1 MELSQTDALRAYARM
16 MNTLDVK
23 HIEPLLAENF
33 HYSSQWVFAE
43 ITSKKEYL
51 DYIRPKLETIAAS
64 GAKVYAE
71 MAVHDGWGGD
81 PCVVMAQG
89 SPSNLVATVLAK
101 VDGGRITQFDMGM
114 LPSPAEAK
122 RSGEY
127 PSQIQ
132 TDSTSSGAKR
142 GKRP

>member
-1 MELSQTDALRAYARM
+1 M
-16 MNTLDVK
+16 
-23 HIEPLLAENF
+23 
-33 HYSSQWVFAE
+33 FAE
-43 ITSKKEYL
+43 ITSKQEYL
-51 DYIRPKLETIAAS
+51 DYIRPKLEAIAKS

-101 VDGGRITQFDMGM
+101 VDGGHITRFDMGM
-114 LPSPAEAK
+114 VPAPEEAT

-127 PSQIQ
+127 PC
-132 TDSTSSGAKR
+132 G
-142 GKRP
+142 

>member
-1 MELSQTDALRAYARM
+1 MALGTADALRAYARM

-23 HIEPLLAENF
+23 HIEPLLAEDF
-33 HYSSQWVFAE
+33 HYSSQWVLAE
-43 ITSKKEYL
+43 ITSKQEYL
-51 DYIRPKLETIAAS
+51 DYICPKLAAIAKS
-64 GAKVYAE
+64 SAKVYAE

-101 VDGGRITQFDMGM
+101 VAGGRITRLDMGM
-114 LPSPAEAK
+114 LPAPAEAT

-127 PSQIQ
+127 P
-132 TDSTSSGAKR
+132 A
-142 GKRP
+142 

>member
-1 MELSQTDALRAYARM
+1 MALCTTDALRAYARM

-23 HIEPLLAENF
+23 HIAPLLAEDF
-33 HYSSQWVFAE
+33 HYSSQWVIAE
-43 ITSKKEYL
+43 ITSKQEYL
-51 DYIRPKLETIAAS
+51 GYIRPKLEAIAKS

-71 MAVHDGWGGD
+71 MAVHDGWGGE

-101 VDGGRITQFDMGM
+101 VSDGQITRLDMGM
-114 LPSPAEAK
+114 LPAPEEAT

-127 PSQIQ
+127 PGRTCI
-132 TDSTSSGAKR
+132 
-142 GKRP
+142 P

>member
-23 HIEPLLAENF
+23 HIEPLLAEDF

-43 ITSKKEYL
+43 IASKQEYL
-51 DYIRPKLETIAAS
+51 DYIRPKLETIATS
-64 GAKVYAE
+64 GARVYAE

-89 SPSNLVATVLAK
+89 SPSNLVATVLAT
-101 VDGGRITQFDMGM
+101 VDGGQITRFDMGM
-114 LPSPAEAK
+114 VPVSEDAT

-127 PSQIQ
+127 P
-132 TDSTSSGAKR
+132 A
-142 GKRP
+142 